1 MSAASIVEGMSP
13 ELLKVAERA
22 RHNPTFRFS
31 SLAHLINEA
40 ALTRAFGR
48 LRKDAA
54 VGVDGITVEEY
65 GQVLEENLRDLH
77 RRMKAM
83 QSRHQPI
90 RRVHIPKENGKTRP
104 IGVSAVEDKVVQGA
118 MREVLEAI
126 YEQDFLPC
134 SHGFRPGRRAHD
146 AIRELSLV
154 VNRGE
159 VNWVLEADI
168 MSFFDSVDRSALKE
182 MLQRRISD
190 GSMMRLLGKCLHVG
204 VLDGEEYAEPET
216 GTAQGSILSPLLGNI
231 YLHYVLDVWF
241 EEDVR
246 PRLVGKATLI
256 RYADD
261 FVIGFENES
270 DARRVMAVIGQRMT
284 KYGLTLHPDKT
295 RLLHFG
301 RPSKLHTRGK
311 GPATFDFLGF
321 TLYWRRSR
329 AGHWYMACRT
339 RSARLGRAIQAVQ
352 DWCRSHR
359 HEPIEE
365 QHRALSRRIQGH
377 FNYFGV
383 NGNLDALRKLRD
395 RAAHAWCKWLRRRS
409 NKSRLTWERFRSVIL
424 RRFPLP
430 RARITVQLW
439 ARVTP

>member
-83 QSRHQPI
+83 QYRHQPI

-204 VLDGEEYAEPET
+204 VMDGE
-216 GTAQGSILSPLLGNI
+216 
-231 YLHYVLDVWF
+231 
-241 EEDVR
+241 
-246 PRLVGKATLI
+246 
-256 RYADD
+256 
-261 FVIGFENES
+261 
-270 DARRVMAVIGQRMT
+270 
-284 KYGLTLHPDKT
+284 
-295 RLLHFG
+295 
-301 RPSKLHTRGK
+301 
-311 GPATFDFLGF
+311 
-321 TLYWRRSR
+321 
-329 AGHWYMACRT
+329 
-339 RSARLGRAIQAVQ
+339 
-352 DWCRSHR
+352 
-359 HEPIEE
+359 
-365 QHRALSRRIQGH
+365 
-377 FNYFGV
+377 
-383 NGNLDALRKLRD
+383 
-395 RAAHAWCKWLRRRS
+395 
-409 NKSRLTWERFRSVIL
+409 
-424 RRFPLP
+424 
-430 RARITVQLW
+430 
-439 ARVTP
+439 